1 MLDLI
6 QIELA
11 SVRKIAELADD
22 GFLLY
27 LIDMAIQE
35 ANQETGASIDKAG
48 TPADKRCN
56 KKKHTN
62 DPDFA

>member
-35 ANQETGASIDKAG
+35 ANQETDASNDKPG
-48 TPADKRCN
+48 TPTDRRCN
-56 KKKHTN
+56 KKNDTN

>member
-35 ANQETGASIDKAG
+35 ANQETGGQYRQGRNAG
-48 TPADKRCN
+48 RQAMQQEES
-56 KKKHTN
+56 H
-62 DPDFA
+62 